1 MDAYVHACM
10 CAHKYSVCRAQ
21 SLEESIQSPGCSYRM
36 LGMDYWGCWNL
47 NLGPNFIL
55 LDRKK
60 MYVQMMP
67 NLHKVLDTVC
77 LLN

>member
-1 MDAYVHACM
+1 MYVCPQVQ
-10 CAHKYSVCRAQ
+10 CLQ

-36 LGMDYWGCWNL
+36 LGMDYWGCWDL